1 MSTTTTT
8 AATTPALNSYLPV
21 LARLLMCSL
30 FIWDGVLQL
39 RNPAAAVDY
48 FTSLNVPVPH
58 IAVWVSIAVH
68 LLGGAAILIGFMTRW
83 AAALLILLCLGTAF
97 GVHLPAGDMDN
108 MMNFYKNL
116 VMAGGFL
123 YVINFGPWWNFIRPS
138 LTASMWTRGWRS
150 AVAALSVQR
159 TLFP

>member
-39 RNPAAAVDY
+39 RDPAGTVAY
-48 FTSLNVPVPH
+48 FASLHVPAPQV
-58 IAVWVSIAVH
+58 AVWVSIPIH
-68 LLGGAAILIGFMTRW
+68 LLGGAAILVGFKIRW
-83 AAALLILLCLGTAF
+83 AAAVLLLFCLGTAF
-97 GVHLPAGDMDN
+97 GIHLWAGDMEN
-108 MMNFYKNL
+108 MINFYKNL

-123 YVINFGPWWNFIRPS
+123 YVIAFGAGAIAFDRD
-138 LTASMWTRGWRS
+138 
-150 AVAALSVQR
+150 AAAR
-159 TLFP
+159 

>member
-1 MSTTTTT
+1 MSTTTTTT

-21 LARLLMCSL
+21 LARLLMCGL
-30 FIWDGVLQL
+30 FIWDGVVQL

-48 FTSLNVPVPH
+48 FTSLDVPMPN
-58 IAVWVSIAVH
+58 IAIWVSIPVH
-68 LLGGAAILIGFMTRW
+68 LLGGLAILVGYKTRW
-83 AAALLILLCLGTAF
+83 AAALLVLLCLGTAF

-123 YVINFGPWWNFIRPS
+123 YVINFGAGTISFDEG
-138 LTASMWTRGWRS
+138 LTAR
-150 AVAALSVQR
+150 
-159 TLFP
+159 